1 MGEIDPF
8 DKEGA
13 MAGGE
18 IGWNSTE
25 VAPACEG
32 CGTRDKDRKLI
43 KGFWLCPCCSDGEPS
58 SLSTAD
64 HAQLSE
70 NLVDS
75 QSDSATNSKEKGR

>member
-1 MGEIDPF
+1 
-8 DKEGA
+8 

-18 IGWNSTE
+18 IGWKSTE

-32 CGTRDKDRKLI
+32 CGTRAEDRELI
-43 KGFWLCPCCSDGEPS
+43 KGFWLCRSCLESKPS

-64 HAQLSE
+64 HAQLTE